1 MKLTALEKKW
11 VLYDVAN
18 SAFTL
23 MVSTLIPIYFHSL
36 AKEAGIKSSTYLATW
51 GYAISLSTLLVVLI
65 GPIIGAYSDKQGHK
79 KKVLTTLIVGGSFL
93 AMLLGLTKQW
103 MVFLGIFMVAKV
115 FYQLSLIIYD
125 STLGDVTTDERIDDV
140 SSQGYAWGYIGSC
153 IPFIIDLVIVL
164 NAEKL
169 GLSMSMAM
177 LIAFV
182 IVGVW
187 WLVMSLP
194 LLKAYK
200 QVHFIDHNEHEHLL
214 SQLGHTLK
222 GIGKNKKVLFFII
235 AFFFYIDGVYTI
247 IDMSTAYGS
256 ALGLDS
262 TGLLLALLVTQF
274 VAFPA
279 AIIFGKL
286 STKKSAS
293 KLITICIIAYFGI
306 AMFAVFMSTQLH
318 FWILAVCV
326 GMFQGGI
333 QALSRSYFTKIIPQ
347 ERSGE
352 YFSFLDICGK
362 GASILGTL
370 LMSLITQVT
379 GNQRLGVGAIAC
391 FFIIGLLFFRISAQ
405 TPQSIE

>member
-65 GPIIGAYSDKQGHK
+65 GPIMGAYSDKQGHK
-79 KKVLTTLIVGGSFL
+79 KKVLTTLVVGGSFL

-103 MVFLGIFMVAKV
+103 MVFLGIFMIAKV

-222 GIGKNKKVLFFII
+222 GIGKNKKVL
-235 AFFFYIDGVYTI
+235 
-247 IDMSTAYGS
+247 
-256 ALGLDS
+256 
-262 TGLLLALLVTQF
+262 LL
-274 VAFPA
+274 
-279 AIIFGKL
+279 
-286 STKKSAS
+286 
-293 KLITICIIAYFGI
+293 Y
-306 AMFAVFMSTQLH
+306 
-318 FWILAVCV
+318 
-326 GMFQGGI
+326 
-333 QALSRSYFTKIIPQ
+333 
-347 ERSGE
+347 
-352 YFSFLDICGK
+352 
-362 GASILGTL
+362 
-370 LMSLITQVT
+370 
-379 GNQRLGVGAIAC
+379 
-391 FFIIGLLFFRISAQ
+391 
-405 TPQSIE
+405 